1 MASPSL
7 PGPLVDV
14 QWLAQHLDHPRVR
27 ILDATFLPP
36 SGPAPETAPADRRIP
51 GASLFDFDGRVCDR
65 DDPLPHMMPTPATFT
80 REARALGIDQES
92 LVVVYDRIGLFS
104 SPRGWWMFRA
114 MGHDRVAVLDGGM
127 PAWIAA
133 GHDTAPW
140 EERPPEPGNF
150 EAKARPHL
158 IYNADQV
165 AAALN
170 DPGHIVLDARS
181 QGRFSGQEPEP
192 RPGLRSGHM
201 PGAGNLPFSQ
211 VLESGRMRAPDALSA
226 LFGEWT
232 EGDRRLVF
240 SCGSGVSACV
250 LALAA
255 ELAGHRNLAVYDGSW
270 SEWGQPS
277 ARPVISDHEE
287 RRG

>member
-1 MASPSL
+1 MASLSL

-14 QWLAQHLDHPRVR
+14 HWLAENLDHPRLR
-27 ILDATFLPP
+27 LLDATFLPP
-36 SGPAPETAPADRRIP
+36 SGPPPGTAPENQRIP
-51 GASLFDFDGRVCDR
+51 GAGMFDFDQRICDL
-65 DDPLPHMMPTPATFT
+65 DNPLPHMMPSPETFA
-80 REARALGIDQES
+80 REARSLGINRDS
-92 LVVVYDRIGLFS
+92 LIVVYDRVGLFS

-114 MGHDRVAVLDGGM
+114 MGHDNVAVLDGGM

-140 EERPPEPGNF
+140 DNRTPEPGNF
-150 EAKARPHL
+150 EADARPHL
-158 IYNADQV
+158 FYNADQV

-170 DPGHIVLDARS
+170 DPRHQVLDARS
-181 QGRFSGQEPEP
+181 EGRFSGREPEP

-211 VLESGRMRAPDALSA
+211 VQESGRMLPAEALA
-226 LFGEWT
+226 DIFRTWT

-255 ELAGHRNLAVYDGSW
+255 ELAGHDSIAVYDGSW

-277 ARPVISDHEE
+277 ARPVVSDD
-287 RRG
+287 R